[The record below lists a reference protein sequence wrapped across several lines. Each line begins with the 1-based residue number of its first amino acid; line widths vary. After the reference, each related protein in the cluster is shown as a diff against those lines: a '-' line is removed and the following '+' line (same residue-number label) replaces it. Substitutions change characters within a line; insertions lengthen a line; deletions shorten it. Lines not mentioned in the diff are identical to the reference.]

1 MESRRADN
9 ILLSPA
15 IAIQKVCVQK
25 PLRAVMRTLTG
36 SSRSV
41 SAVSYCAYIS
51 ASAQLGMSSFE
62 CVCSRV
68 QRLASGL
75 EVNQPPLFACAM
87 SASHCFTLN
96 PPDSAAAALFLCAL
110 PRLDPQ
116 HPLSLTPVIHQL
128 SNCAFPVLPLL
139 LNCISRAI
147 SLPLVFTMLRQR
159 CFSTQKQLSSWLV
172 GEQLHSKWELPRGH
186 FHIFTTIHSAMTR
199 YSFCPPLLKLFVI
212 FISCLSTRTL
222 SSLHFSLCLLV
233 FPPPLMPLLLCFS
246 PVCLFVLTTHSD
258 FEALSVIACLRLV
271 SHLCNGVKPQL
282 RQVKLDCES
291 PNVCPFCFSLI
302 KAGGSRGLRASLY
315 ERRGGEQRGGGR
327 GAHSRRTRQTST
339 QISVEYCNFFL

>member
-41 SAVSYCAYIS
+41 SAASYCAYIS
-51 ASAQLGMSSFE
+51 VSAQLGMSSFE

-116 HPLSLTPVIHQL
+116 HPLSLSLPSSISYPTVLFLCYLCFLTVSHVPSLFLL
-128 SNCAFPVLPLL
+128 SSQCFASIVSAHRNSSRAGWLESSCTVNGSFPVGTFTF
-139 LNCISRAI
+139 
-147 SLPLVFTMLRQR
+147 SLP
-159 CFSTQKQLSSWLV
+159 STQ
-172 GEQLHSKWELPRGH
+172 P
-186 FHIFTTIHSAMTR
+186 
-199 YSFCPPLLKLFVI
+199 
-212 FISCLSTRTL
+212 
-222 SSLHFSLCLLV
+222 
-233 FPPPLMPLLLCFS
+233 
-246 PVCLFVLTTHSD
+246 
-258 FEALSVIACLRLV
+258 
-271 SHLCNGVKPQL
+271 
-282 RQVKLDCES
+282 
-291 PNVCPFCFSLI
+291 
-302 KAGGSRGLRASLY
+302 
-315 ERRGGEQRGGGR
+315 
-327 GAHSRRTRQTST
+327 
-339 QISVEYCNFFL
+339 